1 MQKKKIGPLL
11 TLAAV
16 VALGGGI
23 WLANVSQETEPPA
36 PATPAAQSTTT
47 TTTAALPTPSLPS
60 TPPPVAFPAK
70 ANYVGKIPTAAG
82 TITLE
87 VTIDGQKA
95 IAYACDGNAV
105 EVWLRGTATKGA
117 LALANKDQTSRLTGR
132 LDGASIAGTLTIGT
146 KSWDFTAAPVQPPAG
161 LYVYTADGVRSSW
174 IVDPSGAVTGVQ
186 RRADGST
193 GPATALTKE
202 GTAIVDGVTVTA
214 TKVEGDDDVE

>member
-1 MQKKKIGPLL
+1 MAKNKIGPLL

-16 VALGGGI
+16 AAVGGGI
-23 WLANVSQETEPPA
+23 WLANVSQETEPAA
-36 PATPAAQSTTT
+36 PTAPVAQSTTT
-47 TTTAALPTPSLPS
+47 TTAASPAPPPPS
-60 TPPPVAFPAK
+60 TPPPAAFPAK

-82 TITLE
+82 VITLE

-105 EVWLRGTATKGA
+105 EVWLRGSATNGA

-132 LDGASIAGTLTIGT
+132 LDGASIAGTLTIGA
-146 KSWDFTAAPVQPPAG
+146 KSWDFTAAPVEPPAG
-161 LYVYTADGVRSSW
+161 LYVYTDDGVRSSW
-174 IVDPSGAVTGVQ
+174 IVDSAGAVTGVE

-202 GTAIVDGVTVTA
+202 GTAVIEGVTVTA
-214 TKVEGDDDVE
+214 TKVDGDDDVE